1 MVFGGTLGHVT
12 LMEKEVTSLNS
23 KRKQKQP
30 VYVRGMN
37 LIYASTKKDC
47 QKYL

>member
-1 MVFGGTLGHVT
+1 MDFGGTLDHVT
-12 LMEKEVTSLNS
+12 LIEKEVTSLNS